1 MKYAISIFIFLA
13 LTTFCFAHVTPPVK
27 LASEEEVVQKLM
39 PGLKY
44 EVKDV
49 RLTPAQR
56 SEIQSKTGWKPSENS
71 VRIYEGRDDQGNLKH
86 TVVFLTDYTMHG
98 SIRVAACC
106 DPDGKPR
113 GSEIV
118 ETSEESYNWVKPLV
132 GSSGVNSDSQKSNG
146 KMTQYYSGIVN
157 RLVKNAPAV
166 IDVLK
171 VR

>member
-1 MKYAISIFIFLA
+1 MKYAISILIFLTLA
-13 LTTFCFAHVTPPVK
+13 TYCFAHVTPPVK

-44 EVKDV
+44 EAKDF
-49 RLTPAQR
+49 RLTSAQR
-56 SEIQSKTGWKPSENS
+56 SEIQARTGWKPAETS

-98 SIRVAACC
+98 SLRIAACC

-113 GSEIV
+113 GSQIV

-132 GSSGVNSDSQKSNG
+132 DAGQSKNGSEKSSG
-146 KMTQYYSGIVN
+146 KMTRYYGDIINKLVN
-157 RLVKNAPAV
+157 NAPTV
-166 IDVLK
+166 IEVLK
-171 VR
+171 VK

>member
-1 MKYAISIFIFLA
+1 MKYAISIFIFLV

-49 RLTPAQR
+49 RLTAAQR

-86 TVVFLTDYTMHG
+86 TVIFLTDYTMHG

-132 GSSGVNSDSQKSNG
+132 GSNGENSDSQKSNG